1 MAKGVSN
8 GTRRGKGKK
17 IMNSN
22 LEMRNAITSNVRVPE
37 QTINLQSGM
46 IPLTC
51 FSQCQS
57 RLFEHHC
64 EDIIGCLRR
73 HQIHFKASNERN
85 EMSDKIDD

>member
-1 MAKGVSN
+1 MAKGVS
-8 GTRRGKGKK
+8 RDKKKERQK

-22 LEMRNAITSNVRVPE
+22 LELGNAITSNVRVPE

-57 RLFEHHC
+57 RFFEHHC
-64 EDIIGCLRR
+64 EDIIGCLRS
-73 HQIHFKASNERN
+73 HQIHSKVSMK
-85 EMSDKIDD
+85 EMKGATR